1 MYMKNLLR
9 IIVVFTFFITISPST
24 HAQNPIKIGYIDFNT
39 LVSAMPGVDSV
50 KIKLQKYQQS
60 LSDQMDAMG
69 AEFENKYLDYQSKS
83 SGMSDLIKQTKEKE
97 LSDLQGRIDA
107 FKSKAQQDFQ
117 AKQQELL
124 QPIISKAKDAVK
136 EVAKENKFTYV
147 INGIEDIMLYSEPT
161 DDIMPLVKKK
171 LGIQ

>member
-1 MYMKNLLR
+1 MKNLIR
-9 IIVVFTFFITISPST
+9 VVVVFAFFITFSSST
-24 HAQNPIKIGYIDFNT
+24 QAQTPVKIGYLDFNT
-39 LVSAMPGVDSV
+39 LISAMPGIDSV
-50 KIKLQKYQQS
+50 KIKLQKYQQT

-83 SGMSDLIKQTKEKE
+83 AGMSDLIKQTKEKE

-107 FKSKAQQDFQ
+107 FKAKAQQDFQ

-124 QPIISKAKDAVK
+124 QPIISKAKDALK
-136 EVAKENKFTYV
+136 EVAKENKYTYI
-147 INGIEDIMLYSEPT
+147 INSIEDIMLYAEPT

>member
-1 MYMKNLLR
+1 MKNY
-9 IIVVFTFFITISPST
+9 IKVIVVFACLIAFGFTAQ
-24 HAQNPIKIGYIDFNT
+24 AQNPVKVGYIDINT
-39 LVSAMPGVDSV
+39 LISLMPGIDSV

-60 LSDQMDAMG
+60 LTDQMDAMG
-69 AEFENKYLDYQSKS
+69 AEFENKYLDYQAKA

-97 LSDLQGRIDA
+97 LSDLQSRIDA

-124 QPIISKAKDAVK
+124 DPLVSQAKNAIK
-136 EVAKENKFTYV
+136 EVAKENKYTYV
-147 INGIEDIMLYSEPT
+147 LNGIEDIVLYSEST
-161 DDIMPLVKKK
+161 DDLMPLVKKK

>member
-1 MYMKNLLR
+1 MKNLLKV
-9 IIVVFTFFITISPST
+9 IFVFALFIALSLST
-24 HAQNPIKIGYIDFNT
+24 QAQTPVKIGYLDFNT
-39 LVSAMPGVDSV
+39 LISAMPGIDSV
-50 KIKLQKYQQS
+50 KIKLQKYQQT

-83 SGMSDLIKQTKEKE
+83 AGMSDLIKQTKEKE

-107 FKSKAQQDFQ
+107 FKAKAQQDFQ
-117 AKQQELL
+117 AKQAELL
-124 QPIISKAKDAVK
+124 QPIISKAKDALK
-136 EVAKENKFTYV
+136 EVAKENKYTYI
-147 INGIEDIMLYSEPT
+147 INSIEDIMLYAEPT

>member
-1 MYMKNLLR
+1 MKNLLR
-9 IIVVFTFFITISPST
+9 VIVLFVFFIAISSST
-24 HAQNPIKIGYIDFNT
+24 QAQNPIKIGYIDFNT
-39 LVSAMPGVDSV
+39 LIAAMPGIDTV

-83 SGMSDLIKQTKEKE
+83 SGLSDLIKQTKEKE

-117 AKQQELL
+117 TKQQELL

-136 EVAKENKFTYV
+136 EIAKENKYTYV
-147 INGIEDIMLYSEPT
+147 INSIEDIMLYAEPT

>member
-1 MYMKNLLR
+1 MKNLLKV
-9 IIVVFTFFITISPST
+9 IVVFTFFITFSSST
-24 HAQNPIKIGYIDFNT
+24 QAQNPIKIGYIDFNT
-39 LVSAMPGVDSV
+39 LISAMPGIDSV
-50 KIKLQKYQQS
+50 KIKLQKYQQT

-117 AKQQELL
+117 AKQTELL

-147 INGIEDIMLYSEPT
+147 INSIEDIVLYSEPA

>member
-1 MYMKNLLR
+1 MKNFLKG
-9 IIVVFTFFITISPST
+9 IIVFAVLIALSSSSQ
-24 HAQNPIKIGYIDFNT
+24 AQNPVKIGYVDINT
-39 LVSAMPGVDSV
+39 LISVMPGIDSV

-69 AEFENKYLDYQSKS
+69 AEFENKYLDYQAKAA
-83 SGMSDLIKQTKEKE
+83 GMSDLIKQTKEKE

-124 QPIISKAKDAVK
+124 DPLISQAKNAIKD
-136 EVAKENKFTYV
+136 VAKENKYTLV
-147 INGIEDIMLYSEPT
+147 LNGIEDIVLYSEPT
-161 DDIMPLVKKK
+161 DDLMMLVKKK